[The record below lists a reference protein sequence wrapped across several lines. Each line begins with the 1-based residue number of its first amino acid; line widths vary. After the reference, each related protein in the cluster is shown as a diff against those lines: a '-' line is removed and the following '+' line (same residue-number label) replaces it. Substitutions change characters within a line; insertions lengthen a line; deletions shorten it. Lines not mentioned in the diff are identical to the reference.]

1 MSRLTLFAGSTARE
15 ALRLTQSFRKARLP
29 QPAVAPRSEV
39 PGLRCILAILSLML
53 VSLAGC
59 AGGNTTAD
67 PTGTI
72 QHSTTISWAASTST
86 VLGYNVYRGV
96 QSGGPYTQMNEV
108 LDVGTNY
115 VDNTVQSGQTY
126 YYVVTAEGT
135 NGLESVY
142 SSEVVM
148 VIPIP

>member
-1 MSRLTLFAGSTARE
+1 L
-15 ALRLTQSFRKARLP
+15 
-29 QPAVAPRSEV
+29 EV
-39 PGLRCILAILSLML
+39 LLLRCILGIASLIM
-53 VSLAGC
+53 VFSAGC
-59 AGGNTTAD
+59 AGGNTTGD
-67 PTGTI
+67 TTGTI
-72 QHSTTISWAASTST
+72 QHSVSLSWAASTPT
-86 VLGYNVYRGV
+86 VLGYNVYRVV

-142 SSEVVM
+142 SNEVVM
-148 VIPIP
+148 VIPFP

>member
-1 MSRLTLFAGSTARE
+1 
-15 ALRLTQSFRKARLP
+15 
-29 QPAVAPRSEV
+29 
-39 PGLRCILAILSLML
+39 ML